1 MTHRDP
7 IHIELAGVRRLVGLL
22 GYSADLAVV
31 MVGLLREL
39 RLVLSPVALM
49 LVALAL
55 LAGCKPTKFDHPAP
69 ERPPK
74 SSLGSIAPIN
84 PAAP

>member
-1 MTHRDP
+1 MRESIRT
-7 IHIELAGVRRLVGLL
+7 ELAGVRHLAALMGF
-22 GYSADLAVV
+22 SAEFAEVCL
-31 MVGLLREL
+31 GLLREL
-39 RLVLSPVALM
+39 RLLLSPAAVL
-49 LVALAL
+49 LVVVML